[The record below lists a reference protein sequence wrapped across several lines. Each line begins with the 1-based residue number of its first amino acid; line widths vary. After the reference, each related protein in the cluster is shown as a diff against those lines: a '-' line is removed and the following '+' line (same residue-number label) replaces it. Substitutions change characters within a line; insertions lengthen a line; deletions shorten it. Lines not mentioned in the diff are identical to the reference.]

1 MSAKNNFVLAVL
13 LIHVIEV
20 IPIQMELQDGEE
32 LKGNNIEQPHLNE
45 CLSTRRSNEVGV
57 CFGRELLNK
66 LNTYD
71 ETDSFSL
78 ATGVTFVRDE
88 KTPRDIGAFL
98 DKDPMD
104 FR

>member
-1 MSAKNNFVLAVL
+1 MESLTLKFIVL
-13 LIHVIEV
+13 LLIFVVEV
-20 IPIQMELQDGEE
+20 IPIQLSNQDDLKENNLGNSELNQ
-32 LKGNNIEQPHLNE
+32 
-45 CLSTRRSNEVGV
+45 CLSVERGFRVGA
-57 CFGRELLNK
+57 CFGKEVLNK

-78 ATGVTFVRDE
+78 ATGVDLVRDE
-88 KTPRDIGAFL
+88 KAPRDIGNFL